1 MLGAV
6 AFLLFFGNFV
16 VRTLFYYYN
25 AALTIEF
32 WLYRLICQG
41 LLLICTSFIIALLFA
56 PFGYAVINGLSGLV
70 MGFIVGGLLPL
81 FSAALPR
88 IVTLAGLPI
97 FSGVSA
103 TAGAVL
109 AGAVPLAIG
118 PAIKIAVK
126 GTSPVVMGFDQKSA
140 GLTLVALV
148 TGLSLGSSTGASA
161 GALVDFVILNVV
173 SFGQISGAALGSIG
187 GVFLSLTLTSKVLHE
202 TRLVSAGFEPSVL
215 GAFGAAFTTVLNI
228 NVDMEP
234 PFGAVLV
241 TVVVVSIGALLGA
254 VLGCI
259 DGNLASFVNLTAGDK
274 LVLSEWSDDGWW
286 TGRAFAQKI
295 RFPSTLVEVQRKNE
309 SGKEVYES
317 TGKFI
322 PTSCKCLVI
331 KQYTAKR
338 SDEMSLEVGDEIGD
352 VQFDKSRGDESWW
365 TGRSLLHSLKQGS
378 FPVGHVVPYPSRDVS
393 LMFVLRQFMVIKHA
407 VVVRDSIDFHGLGL
421 RSGDLVEI
429 PSAGEAVLR
438 RLGRHKWRADCRD
451 LVLGSMGHISFND
464 LDPWLPSKFA
474 VAKRKFTAKN
484 DSEIDLQDGDIIR
497 INDGT
502 TSSSTWKGTNLT
514 LFGKPTG
521 NFPSKNVTR
530 ILKTSLLST
539 ALKPN
544 SYRRALAKAVGES
557 KWKTSRSLLI
567 MLLSLPMIIL
577 VAKAARERLG
587 PLLGSDINRNV
598 LLKGK

>member
-1 MLGAV
+1 M
-6 AFLLFFGNFV
+6 
-16 VRTLFYYYN
+16 YCYD

-32 WLYRLICQG
+32 WLYRLVCQG
-41 LLLICTSFIIALLFA
+41 LLLFCASFIIARLFA

-70 MGFIVGGLLPL
+70 IGFIVGGLLPL
-81 FSAALPR
+81 FSSVLPR

-103 TAGAVL
+103 SAGAVL

-126 GTSPVVMGFDQKSA
+126 GTSPVAMGFDQKSA

-148 TGLSLGSSTGASA
+148 TGLSLGSSAGASA
-161 GALVDFVILNVV
+161 GALFDSVILNVV

-187 GVFLSLTLTSKVLHE
+187 GASLALILTSKVLHE
-202 TRLVSAGFEPSVL
+202 TRLVSAGFQPSVL
-215 GAFGAAFTTVLNI
+215 GAFGAMCTTVLNI

-234 PFGAVLV
+234 PLGAVLV

-254 VLGCI
+254 FLGCI
-259 DGNLASFVNLTAGDK
+259 DGNLASFVNLSAGHIIDP
-274 LVLSEWSDDGWW
+274 LERNDDGWW

-295 RFPSTLVEVQRKNE
+295 RFPSTFVEICE
-309 SGKEVYES
+309 SGKEIFES

-322 PTSCKCLVI
+322 PTSRKCLVI
-331 KQYTAKR
+331 KQYTAKQP
-338 SDEMSLEVGDEIGD
+338 DEMSLEVGDEIGD
-352 VQFDKSRGDESWW
+352 VQLDTLRGDAWW
-365 TGRSLLHSLKQGS
+365 WKGRSLFHSLKQGS
-378 FPVGHVVPYPSRDVS
+378 FPVGHVVPYPSGDVS

-429 PSAGEAVLR
+429 PSATEAVLR

-451 LVLGSMGHISFND
+451 LVLGSMGHISYND

-474 VAKRKFTAKN
+474 VAKQKFTATK
-484 DSEIDLQDGDIIR
+484 DSKIDLEDGDIIR
-497 INDGT
+497 INDGSA
-502 TSSSTWKGTNLT
+502 SSSTWKGTNFT
-514 LFGKPTG
+514 SFGKPTG
-521 NFPSKNVTR
+521 HFSSKYVTR
-530 ILKTSLLST
+530 LLKTNLLPT
-539 ALKPN
+539 APKPK
-544 SYRRALAKAVGES
+544 SYRRALAKAIGEP

-567 MLLSLPMIIL
+567 LLHSLAIIIL
-577 VAKAARERLG
+577 VVKTARERLER
-587 PLLGSDINRNV
+587 LLGSDINKNN
-598 LLKGK
+598 LLKGT